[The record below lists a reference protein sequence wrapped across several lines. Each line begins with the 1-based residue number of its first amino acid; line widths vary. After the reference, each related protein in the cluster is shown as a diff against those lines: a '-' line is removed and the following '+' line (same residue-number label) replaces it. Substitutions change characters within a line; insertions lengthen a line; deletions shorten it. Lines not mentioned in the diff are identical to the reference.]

1 MCGITWAQ
9 ILQSILGQVVQ
20 RPISAN
26 PGLEFNPGFLF
37 RLFKSSFSD
46 IFSTVFRASNQQIID
61 KNYKLNLLF
70 TFSYFLVN
78 S

>member
-26 PGLEFNPGFLF
+26 PGLAFNPGFLF
-37 RLFKSSFSD
+37 RLLKSSFSD
-46 IFSTVFRASNQQIID
+46 IFSSVFKASNQQTKTINWIC
-61 KNYKLNLLF
+61 
-70 TFSYFLVN
+70 FLRFHI
-78 S
+78 SS

>member
-26 PGLEFNPGFLF
+26 PGLAFNPGFLF
-37 RLFKSSFSD
+37 RLLKGSFSD
-46 IFSTVFRASNQQIID
+46 IFSSVFKASNQQITD
-61 KNYKLNLLF
+61 KNYKLDLLF
-70 TFSYFLVN
+70 AFSYFLVN
-78 S
+78 T